1 VGGVSAAARTVAGR
15 TLAGLTPG
23 GLSGAHCRGRA
34 ADARK
39 SAFTIR
45 GKGETRMAGKFAR
58 SWALLKASAAVLR
71 SDKSLLQFPL
81 LSGVCTLLVAASFL
95 IPVGVMVIGGAHAG
109 EDFHQRMSVG
119 SYLLMFAFYLVQYFV
134 IIFFQTALTGVA
146 LMHLRGE
153 PTSVGAG
160 LALARAKLPQIFG
173 YALIAATVGLL
184 LRMIQERLGL
194 IGRLVVGFIG
204 LVWTVA
210 TFLVVPVLA
219 SKDVGP
225 VDAVKESVELL
236 KRNWGE
242 NLIGNGGIGIVFGLL
257 MVLAVLV
264 GAVLIGG
271 AVAMQSVVAIVVAV
285 VIVVIG
291 FVLLGLVQAS
301 LQGIYAA
308 ALYRYAEAG
317 EASVGFDQALLQQA
331 FVPKKK

>member
-1 VGGVSAAARTVAGR
+1 
-15 TLAGLTPG
+15 
-23 GLSGAHCRGRA
+23 
-34 ADARK
+34 
-39 SAFTIR
+39 
-45 GKGETRMAGKFAR
+45 MAGKFAR
-58 SWALLKASAAVLR
+58 SWALMKASATVLR
-71 SDKSLLQFPL
+71 SDKSLLLFPL
-81 LSGVCTLLVAASFL
+81 LSGLCTLLVAASFL
-95 IPVGVMVIGGAHAG
+95 IPVGVMMVGGEHAG
-109 EDFHQRMSVG
+109 QDFHQRMSAG
-119 SYLLMFAFYLVQYFV
+119 TYLLMFAFYLVQYFV

-160 LALARAKLPQIFG
+160 FALARAKLPQILG

-194 IGRLVVGFIG
+194 IGRVVVGFVG
-204 LVWTVA
+204 LAWTVA

-236 KRNWGE
+236 KRSWGE
-242 NLIGNGGIGIVFGLL
+242 NLIGSGGIGVVFGLL

-264 GAVLIGG
+264 GALLIGG
-271 AVAMQSVVAIVVAV
+271 AMAMQSIVAIVVAAV
-285 VIVVIG
+285 VVVLG
-291 FVLLGLVQAS
+291 FVLLGLIQSS

-331 FVPKKK
+331 FVPKNK